1 EHAGQSET
9 GECPLCKAP
18 LLVGGVPVAQLMEA
32 QLEVWGSACLTIAV
46 ELFIVRWLATHALLI
61 ASRSNRRSP
70 DDQPPSS
77 SLPSIELSD
86 HPRATSFSQLSEG
99 PAAAPSHDVG
109 ADLLSPGG
117 EGLVGSDGLWGSSRS
132 SEASHAGMELAG
144 IELVEQPTPR
154 HDHLDHP

>member
-1 EHAGQSET
+1 MVSNARTADEMSSST
-9 GECPLCKAP
+9 VRLC
-18 LLVGGVPVAQLMEA
+18 AQ
-32 QLEVWGSACLTIAV
+32 
-46 ELFIVRWLATHALLI
+46 AL
-61 ASRSNRRSP
+61 SCSNRRSP

-77 SLPSIELSD
+77 TLPSIDLPD

-109 ADLLSPGG
+109 ADLLSPGR

-132 SEASHAGMELAG
+132 SEASHAG

-154 HDHLDHP
+154 HDRLDHP